1 VLLVGGDNVNS
12 LANSPSKRN
21 REEKQEQP
29 AVTTTTTTVATTT
42 LSISSHNP
50 ENDLH
55 VDDTATTTESFWT
68 DSGNQDELHE
78 LQHANIRNASDA
90 RGIFSNIVKTLNR
103 GKTTFFIS
111 FPSS

>member
-1 VLLVGGDNVNS
+1 MNS
-12 LANSPSKRN
+12 LTNSPSKSN

-29 AVTTTTTTVATTT
+29 AVTTTTAAT

-50 ENDLH
+50 ESDLH
-55 VDDTATTTESFWT
+55 VDETATTTESFWT
-68 DSGNQDELHE
+68 DSGSQDE

-103 GKTTFFIS
+103 GKS
-111 FPSS
+111 